1 MATNQA
7 RTALCVLFCIF
18 LGLSLQQVNLKVTEP
33 CKYLDPNSI
42 SCDDSNSCT
51 GMIHFHEKQAND
63 LFSRHQYKLDL
74 TYTMTS
80 NEIMYIKKDDLTVQ
94 LNSMMVGQ
102 KTYKDKA
109 ESTWLDYGFIR
120 IPFMATP
127 MALSKMYSQ
136 IPEKSYLFVPY
147 IVDSSVTQTDIKILL
162 REYFKTSALNTNSAT
177 TGTGTIITRVKNM
190 PDTARGVVLVAP
202 VMVMAE
208 SDISTA
214 GYMPLTMGED
224 SQNGFP
230 SGTESKENKDNQIFY
245 TNCKII
251 MDRSSERIK
260 DFSEEQEYV
269 RLELP
274 SSIVT
279 SRSTSSSG

>member
-18 LGLSLQQVNLKVTEP
+18 LGLSLQQVNLTVTEP

-42 SCDDSNSCT
+42 SCDDSYSCT

-63 LFSRHQYKLDL
+63 LFSRHQYKFDL
-74 TYTMTS
+74 NYAMTS
-80 NEIMYIKKDDLTVQ
+80 NEIRYITNTDFIVK

-109 ESTWLDYGFIR
+109 ESTWSVYGFIR

-147 IVDSSVTQTDIKILL
+147 AINTSVPSTDIKILL

-177 TGTGTIITRVKNM
+177 TGTGTIITRVKNL

-202 VMVMAE
+202 VIVNAIT
-208 SDISTA
+208 DISG
-214 GYMPLTMGED
+214 GYMPLTMNTD

-230 SGTESKENKDNQIFY
+230 SGTESEENEDNQIFY

>member
-18 LGLSLQQVNLKVTEP
+18 LGLSLQQVNLTVTEP

-63 LFSRHQYKLDL
+63 LFSRHQYKFDL
-74 TYTMTS
+74 ISTTS
-80 NEIMYIKKDDLTVQ
+80 NEIRYITNTDLNVK
-94 LNSMMVGQ
+94 LNSMIVGQ
-102 KTYKDKA
+102 NTYKDKA
-109 ESTWLDYGFIR
+109 QLNYTEYGFIR
-120 IPFMATP
+120 IPFRDTT

-147 IVDSSVTQTDIKILL
+147 AINSTAVLQTNIKILL

-177 TGTGTIITRVKNM
+177 TGTGTIITRVKNL

-202 VMVMAE
+202 VIVNSM
-208 SDISTA
+208 SDIDPEYTK
-214 GYMPLTMGED
+214 LTMGED

-230 SGTESKENKDNQIFY
+230 SGTESEENEDNQIFY